1 MKKSW
6 MCVAM
11 LAVAAALVLGAGRAE
26 ADTHG
31 WAISDGSA
39 GDWSDSSNWT
49 PAGPPA
55 TADTVHFNDQGQ
67 TENITVDQDVT
78 VANIQIKWDSGTIS
92 PGNTWRANLTDDGNG
107 RTINITGGLY
117 AMKAKP
123 SSSGN
128 DPSARMDFT
137 GLNLNIGT
145 SSQPAN
151 LQAAVMPTDGGNVDW
166 VKGQIY
172 VVGGSVR
179 AYLNTVILGRVL
191 DPAFKGA
198 NGLVNM
204 QNCTDVMID
213 VAGSFILGDSDSTS
227 TTSTQGFYFYN
238 VGEFRAGG
246 GSVTVSDD
254 LILSDTR
261 SGTYAGH
268 VLGSGSSGILRLYNT
283 TFTVGGNADFN
294 GQQWSNSAWT
304 WEEKHAIV
312 YAYVRGKCSGLDL
325 SNSDATALNF
335 QNVNNA
341 SAPDNNLIDI
351 KFTDDPTETDGDNWY
366 WGMRWKG
373 NHELTLEGYLAEVP
387 YARLKLDVSGLS
399 TDVLDIHR
407 DYLVQLGKHDGVSPL
422 VANDFITFDSTTDY
436 TYVGVYY
443 EEPPVS
449 GAPVAE
455 PASLGL
461 LGLALLG
468 LRKRRS

>member
-11 LAVAAALVLGAGRAE
+11 LAVAVALVLGAGTAE

-39 GDWSDSSNWT
+39 GNWSDSSNWT

-78 VANIQIKWDSGTIS
+78 VANIQIKWDSGTIL
-92 PGNTWRANLTDDGNG
+92 PGNTWQANLTDDGNG

-117 AMKAKP
+117 AMKAKR
-123 SSSGN
+123 SSKSGN
-128 DPSARMDFT
+128 VPSARMDFT

-145 SSQPAN
+145 SSQRAN
-151 LQAAVMPTDGGNVDW
+151 LRAAVMPTDGGGFDW

-172 VVGGSVR
+172 VDGGSVR
-179 AYLNTVILGRVL
+179 AYLDTVILGHVL
-191 DPAFKGA
+191 DPALNA
-198 NGLVNM
+198 ADGLVNM

-227 TTSTQGFYFYN
+227 TTSYQGFYN

-261 SGTYAGH
+261 SGTSYYGH

-294 GQQWSNSAWT
+294 GQQWSNSGRT

-312 YAYVRGKCSGLDL
+312 
-325 SNSDATALNF
+325 
-335 QNVNNA
+335 
-341 SAPDNNLIDI
+341 
-351 KFTDDPTETDGDNWY
+351 
-366 WGMRWKG
+366 
-373 NHELTLEGYLAEVP
+373 
-387 YARLKLDVSGLS
+387 
-399 TDVLDIHR
+399 
-407 DYLVQLGKHDGVSPL
+407 
-422 VANDFITFDSTTDY
+422 
-436 TYVGVYY
+436 
-443 EEPPVS
+443 
-449 GAPVAE
+449 
-455 PASLGL
+455 
-461 LGLALLG
+461 
-468 LRKRRS
+468 

>member
-11 LAVAAALVLGAGRAE
+11 LAVAVALVLGAGTAE

-39 GDWSDSSNWT
+39 GNWSDGSKWT
-49 PAGPPA
+49 PVGPPA
-55 TADTVHFNDQGQ
+55 TADTVHFKDKGQ

-78 VANIQIKWDSGTIS
+78 VANIRIKWDSGTIS

-123 SSSGN
+123 SSSGA

-151 LQAAVMPTDGGNVDW
+151 LQAAVMPTDGGDVDY
-166 VKGQIY
+166 VQGQIY

-191 DPAFKGA
+191 HPARKA
-198 NGLVNM
+198 ASGLVNM

-227 TTSTQGFYFYN
+227 TTEIRGFYN

-261 SGTYAGH
+261 SGTSTYGH
-268 VLGSGSSGILRLYNT
+268 VMGSGSSGILRLYNT

-294 GQQWSNSAWT
+294 GRQWRNSNWT

-312 YAYVRGKCSGLDL
+312 YANVRGMYG
-325 SNSDATALNF
+325 
-335 QNVNNA
+335 
-341 SAPDNNLIDI
+341 NL
-351 KFTDDPTETDGDNWY
+351 
-366 WGMRWKG
+366 
-373 NHELTLEGYLAEVP
+373 
-387 YARLKLDVSGLS
+387 
-399 TDVLDIHR
+399 
-407 DYLVQLGKHDGVSPL
+407 
-422 VANDFITFDSTTDY
+422 
-436 TYVGVYY
+436 
-443 EEPPVS
+443 
-449 GAPVAE
+449 
-455 PASLGL
+455 
-461 LGLALLG
+461 
-468 LRKRRS
+468 